1 MPRHKKAS
9 VRAKAKRQSG
19 QSIFTHVEEDIS
31 EHGSVYNDSGEE
43 EIWSDE
49 DELDAAHT
57 EDSLESIASLQRLYA
72 VFLPPHLKQQNLV
85 SSCLCPY
92 ISIYLPVNSQ
102 AKKAK
107 ISNRSVVY
115 WKDSHTSDWRKR
127 KHWKGASKGC
137 QKLDSFFSV
146 SHQTQKLKTKWETD
160 LHVAKK
166 VPLTVPRYTPHVRE

>member
-1 MPRHKKAS
+1 LVILVDVSIFGLIPIFLKVLVSSSELPTACSIIMPRHKKAS
-9 VRAKAKRQSG
+9 VRAKTKRQSG

-31 EHGSVYNDSGEE
+31 EHRSVYNDSGEE

-107 ISNRSVVY
+107 ISN
-115 WKDSHTSDWRKR
+115 
-127 KHWKGASKGC
+127 
-137 QKLDSFFSV
+137 
-146 SHQTQKLKTKWETD
+146 
-160 LHVAKK
+160 
-166 VPLTVPRYTPHVRE
+166 